1 LLIEPAR
8 SMRASV
14 SRLSHGRPMPPS
26 TSLTVASARITGGSF
41 ARRSG
46 VGATT
51 RAAADFARF
60 SCPRDIA
67 SPLSRTRN
75 IA

>member
-1 LLIEPAR
+1 
-8 SMRASV
+8 
-14 SRLSHGRPMPPS
+14 MPPS